1 MSLLF
6 ILHYPAPSQYNQITL
21 NKLLRPDNQ
30 IRKLD
35 YTLMSD
41 EVTFNNF
48 FKLKKN
54 LVIFL

>member
-6 ILHYPAPSQYNQITL
+6 ILHYPASSQYNQITL

-41 EVTFNNF
+41 EVTFINF
-48 FKLKKN
+48 FELKKN
-54 LVIFL
+54 LAIFL